1 MSGFILSCWKQIST
15 DNGRQPPTDS
25 NSCPPASMTQM
36 QDIFSPLEDT
46 AQEKRSSQWR
56 WETGDLKSKRG
67 PSRELCHGNQIQ
79 MELQGGSNGQR
90 HQTAQRD
97 QVEWDGKVPYSLI
110 NTKKLK
116 SRLSVHFILQVCKQ
130 HSPFLNFGAP
140 VLSHRFG

>member
-1 MSGFILSCWKQIST
+1 MEDSHQQILIHVLQLLV
-15 DNGRQPPTDS
+15 
-25 NSCPPASMTQM
+25 TQM
-36 QDIFSPLEDT
+36 QDIFFPLEDT

-67 PSRELCHGNQIQ
+67 PSRELCHGNQSQ

-116 SRLSVHFILQVCKQ
+116 SRLSVHHIAGV
-130 HSPFLNFGAP
+130 
-140 VLSHRFG
+140 